1 MATVAAS
8 VGEQVI
14 EHMTVLRRYARV
26 LVRTQDQADDLVQDT
41 IERALARADLYQPGT
56 NLRAWL
62 FTIMRN
68 ICITNARKLKLRR
81 TYAAELM
88 SLERHLSPAA
98 QDDIVMLKESL
109 ALVQQLSPGE
119 QQAVTLLGVQD
130 MSYETS
136 AEIAALPVGT
146 MKSRLS
152 RGRQRLR
159 SMIDGTPQTGG
170 ALPA

>member
-1 MATVAAS
+1 MSTAAAN
-8 VGEQVI
+8 VGAQVI

-26 LVRTQDQADDLVQDT
+26 LVRTSDQADDLVQDT
-41 IERALARADLYQPGT
+41 VERALARADLYQPGT

-68 ICITNARKLKLRR
+68 ICITNARKMKLRR

-98 QDDIVMLKESL
+98 QDDVVMLKESL
-109 ALVQQLSPGE
+109 ALVQHLSPGE
-119 QQAVTLLGVQD
+119 QQAVTLLGIQD
-130 MSYETS
+130 LSYEAS
-136 AEIAALPVGT
+136 AEIAELPVGT

-159 SMIDGTPQTGG
+159 TMIEGATPAGDT
-170 ALPA
+170 ATA